1 MLQDALSFKFKNF
14 SKSFIANVIFSM
26 NSFLLIFISNLSLTT
41 AEISQLSLFVTV
53 LYGGQLIYLPF
64 FYYSEFNETKFNESK
79 DHISNLD
86 CLNFNVTIIL
96 GFFLLICFLI
106 FSSFEFLISFTGVL
120 YVVSQLIFDHQR
132 MRYSYLGIEKMPI
145 LQFFVNFLLK
155 LAVLLLSE
163 NLLITLFVLTFINI
177 YSCLFLSELK
187 IFFIKNITLDF
198 KKRLTKYF
206 NLTLSAL
213 LNWLYLF
220 SPIFLAGLFYEEEIV
235 GALMLVYTLANLVS
249 PIVATLDT
257 YFLSEYSKTEA
268 DKIRKNS
275 MNLQITILV
284 LFTIMI
290 LPIHFFAD
298 YLFIFLGKNSPDFYT
313 KILFIY
319 WIAVLFQTLQKDLI
333 NCVRILFDDSSVDLK
348 VSIAAIFI
356 SIICIP
362 IILLSHTY
370 GLVTFIATASFIIYL
385 FSLYSYYDRIFNM

>member
-1 MLQDALSFKFKNF
+1 
-14 SKSFIANVIFSM
+14 
-26 NSFLLIFISNLSLTT
+26 
-41 AEISQLSLFVTV
+41 
-53 LYGGQLIYLPF
+53 
-64 FYYSEFNETKFNESK
+64 
-79 DHISNLD
+79 
-86 CLNFNVTIIL
+86 
-96 GFFLLICFLI
+96 
-106 FSSFEFLISFTGVL
+106 
-120 YVVSQLIFDHQR
+120 
-132 MRYSYLGIEKMPI
+132 
-145 LQFFVNFLLK
+145 
-155 LAVLLLSE
+155 
-163 NLLITLFVLTFINI
+163 
-177 YSCLFLSELK
+177 
-187 IFFIKNITLDF
+187 
-198 KKRLTKYF
+198 
-206 NLTLSAL
+206 
-213 LNWLYLF
+213 
-220 SPIFLAGLFYEEEIV
+220 
-235 GALMLVYTLANLVS
+235 MLVYTLANLVS

-257 YFLSEYSKTEA
+257 YFLSEYSKSEA